1 MGGVLKPLALD
12 VDGKR
17 SFRVLKRGRMT
28 LEVVHT
34 SVIALFVEETFCILY
49 FADVLNLGTI
59 RKEMMTREKVMTR
72 GQMMTSERVS
82 ARRDKYFFPVGLNSL
97 VLRDQAPGHWLEELL
112 EAAAGIVAGVLS

>member
-34 SVIALFVEETFCILY
+34 SVIALFVEKTFCILY

-59 RKEMMTREKVMTR
+59 RKEMMTR
-72 GQMMTSERVS
+72 
-82 ARRDKYFFPVGLNSL
+82 
-97 VLRDQAPGHWLEELL
+97 
-112 EAAAGIVAGVLS
+112 